1 MAKGWKKPFFV
12 LALLAVLLL
21 ITFPV
26 FWIVLTAFKPP
37 DEVYY
42 VWRTTNFTLANFGEA
57 IHLPRMA
64 EAFFNS
70 AAIATLAT
78 VFSLLV
84 TIPSGYFLSRF
95 KGWAPRTWFGTIYL
109 FRTIPYITWVLPLYL
124 LCQWLGIY
132 DTYWGLLLPHIAVH
146 VCFFTWIMKGFF
158 DGLDKDL
165 ESAAYIDGCSRWMAL
180 TRVIMPLAVP
190 GVTALFVLCWLY
202 TWNEFMFALILTGG
216 NTPIITVK
224 MAQFVHELGIEWHLM
239 SATAS
244 MALVPCIIVTIF
256 GQKYVVEGLKI

>member
-1 MAKGWKKPFFV
+1 MVEGWRKPFFY
-12 LALLAVLLL
+12 LAITAVCLV
-21 ITFPV
+21 IVFPI

-37 DEVYY
+37 DEIYY
-42 VWRTTNFTLANFGEA
+42 VWRTTNFTLSNFVEA
-57 IHLPRMA
+57 WHGARMQ

-70 AAIATLAT
+70 ALIATLAT
-78 VFSLLV
+78 VFSLAV
-84 TIPSGYFLSRF
+84 TVPSGYFLSRF
-95 KGWAPRTWFGTIYL
+95 DGWAPTTWFGTIYL

-124 LCQWLGIY
+124 ITQWLGLY

-165 ESAAYIDGCSRWMAL
+165 ENAAFIDGCSRWTAL
-180 TRVIMPLAVP
+180 TWVMMPLAVP
-190 GVTALFVLCWLY
+190 GITALFVLCWLY

-216 NTPIITVK
+216 NIPIITVK

-244 MALVPCIIVTIF
+244 MALIPCIIVTIF
-256 GQKYVVEGLKI
+256 GQKYVVEGLRI

>member
-12 LALLAVLLL
+12 LVILAFILI
-21 ITFPV
+21 ITFPI
-26 FWIVLTAFKPP
+26 FWIVLTALKPAN
-37 DEVYY
+37 EVYY
-42 VWRTTNFTLANFGEA
+42 VWQTTNFTLSNFAEA
-57 IHLPRMA
+57 IQLPRMG

-78 VFSLLV
+78 IFSLLV

-95 KGWAPRTWFGTIYL
+95 EGWAPHTWFGTIYI

-124 LCQWLGIY
+124 LTQWLGIY

-165 ESAAYIDGCSRWMAL
+165 ESAAYIDGCSRWMAF
-180 TRVIMPLAVP
+180 TRVILPLAVP
-190 GVTALFVLCWLY
+190 GITALFVLSWLY

-216 NTPIITVK
+216 RTPMITVK

-244 MALVPCIIVTIF
+244 MALVPSIIVTIF
-256 GQKYVVEGLKI
+256 GQKYVVEGLKV